1 MNINYEINR
10 LISFGLQHHMIEEAD
25 LLYAANKIIDILRVP
40 SFEYEAVELPSMEN
54 PSEILGAIL
63 DYAAS
68 NGVLE

>member
-40 SFEYEAVELPSMEN
+40 SFEYEAVEWKTQ
-54 PSEILGAIL
+54 
-63 DYAAS
+63 
-68 NGVLE
+68 VKF